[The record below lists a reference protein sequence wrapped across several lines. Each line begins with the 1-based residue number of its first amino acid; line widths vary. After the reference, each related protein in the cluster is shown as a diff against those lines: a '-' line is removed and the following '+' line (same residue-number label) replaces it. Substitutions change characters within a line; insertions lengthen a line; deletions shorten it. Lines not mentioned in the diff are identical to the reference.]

1 MRTLNTLRL
10 CGNNITKPP
19 REALGALQSLQNLY
33 LNRNQLTQL
42 KKDAFG
48 TLPVVSKLEL
58 SGNKLWNVSYSA
70 FENMRQMVSV
80 DLSFNNLSWV
90 PPGAFLGTIFCQS
103 KSCFLHLI
111 YILIKSGPI
120 LIKSSPYFHFFIP
133 SFTKFFLLLVYFVT
147 SLVLLK
153 YGFFLGLVAL
163 REINL
168 SHNRLR
174 TLQNRTHGL
183 FEDCLSIRKVRLSK
197 TLILRHRWNFP
208 ILP

>member
-1 MRTLNTLRL
+1 MRTLRTLRL
-10 CGNNITKPP
+10 CGNNITRPP

-33 LNRNQLTQL
+33 LNRNEMTQL

-48 TLPVVSKLEL
+48 NLLVVSKLEL

-90 PPGAFLGTIFCQS
+90 PPGAFLGKLYGSFSLCFC
-103 KSCFLHLI
+103 H
-111 YILIKSGPI
+111 
-120 LIKSSPYFHFFIP
+120 
-133 SFTKFFLLLVYFVT
+133 TW
-147 SLVLLK
+147 
-153 YGFFLGLVAL
+153 FFLGLVAL

-174 TLQNRTHGL
+174 NLQNRTHGL
-183 FEDCLSIRKVRLSK
+183 FEDCLSIRKVSFQNFNPTQRKLS
-197 TLILRHRWNFP
+197 LFP
-208 ILP
+208 KKSYF